1 MKNFLSIL
9 ILTFVSQAVTGQD
22 KISTKDNQQL
32 NVKII
37 EHTGRVVKYK
47 MNDYE
52 DGPVLWIRTN
62 QITRIDYKNGY
73 TDLMGYQNPR
83 KKTPL
88 GISAG
93 FAYWISEEGGMFSS
107 TLDYFIIPQI
117 DLELNIGSDLG
128 DAFYISGGTRLHLN
142 SRLSQKRLTPF
153 TGLLIGSQYGD
164 GFLQIPVGISYLAKP
179 GLNASLSI
187 NEMLFFSSWKATLL
201 ELRVGW
207 KFKTF

>member
-1 MKNFLSIL
+1 MKIYLSLLIL
-9 ILTFVSQAVTGQD
+9 IFVFQSVTGQD

-37 EHTGRVVKYK
+37 EQTGRVVKYK

-52 DGPVLWIRTN
+52 DGPVVWIKTN
-62 QITRIDYKNGY
+62 RITRIEYKNGF

-83 KKTPL
+83 KNTRL

-107 TLDYFIIPQI
+107 TVDYFIIPQI
-117 DLELNIGSDLG
+117 DLELNVGSDLADG
-128 DAFYISGGTRLHLN
+128 FYFSGGSRLHLN
-142 SRLSQKRLTPF
+142 STLSQKRLTPF
-153 TGLLIGSQYGD
+153 TGLLIGSQFGD
-164 GFLQIPVGISYLAKP
+164 GFLQIPVGINYLSKP
-179 GLNASLSI
+179 GINASLSI
-187 NEMLFFSSWKATLL
+187 NEMLFFNSWKATLI

-207 KFKTF
+207 KFKL